1 MNALSGAHAVISKET
16 QNIVNSISLVVECC
30 KMLSL
35 IQVTFSAPIL
45 IGFIVFS
52 DRFYYKM
59 GAHVSRTDFEW
70 STSDEPHASRRKE
83 ILGKYYL
90 LYTYYCT

>member
-1 MNALSGAHAVISKET
+1 M
-16 QNIVNSISLVVECC
+16 
-30 KMLSL
+30 
-35 IQVTFSAPIL
+35 
-45 IGFIVFS
+45 FS
-52 DRFYYKM
+52 DCLNYKM

-90 LYTYYCT
+90 LHTYYYFTTKYNLLQRNTPRLKNSLDLTQISNGL